1 MILVYRKG
9 VNHLVETENRVKR
22 IFPMLHSDQKPMF
35 RFLAVMTAASM
46 VGLQGYTILFNNY
59 AVEVIHLDGN
69 GVGLIQ
75 SVREIPGLLA
85 LLAVYLM
92 LVMREHRLAAF
103 SILLLGCGVAITG
116 MLPSFGGLIF
126 TTLVMSFGFH
136 YYETSNQSLTLQY
149 FASGVSPIV
158 FGRLRSLAAA
168 SSIASGVMIW
178 ILGLFLDY
186 RGTFLVVGGL
196 VVLAG
201 IWGMSQ
207 DPTHVSVPPQRQRM
221 FLKRKYLLYYILTF
235 LSGARRQIFMVF
247 SIFLLVKMFHFSV
260 RDMTLLFIVNNTI
273 AWALNPLI
281 GRAIVRFGERRISTI
296 EYGGVIAVFLVYAF
310 TSSRE
315 LASAAY
321 ILDNILFNFA
331 VAIRTY
337 FQKIAEPQDIASS
350 MAVGFTINHIAAV
363 FLPALGGY
371 FWMIDYRIPFLAG
384 AALGVVSL
392 VAAQFMR
399 ISPTAPQP
407 EGLPVY
413 TAAEAEEA

>member
-1 MILVYRKG
+1 
-9 VNHLVETENRVKR
+9 
-22 IFPMLHSDQKPMF
+22 
-35 RFLAVMTAASM
+35 M

-59 AVEVIHLDGN
+59 AVEVINLDGN

-85 LLAVYLM
+85 LLAVFLM
-92 LVMREHRLAAF
+92 LIIKEHRLAAL
-103 SILLLGCGVAITG
+103 SIVLLGCGVGITG
-116 MLPSFGGLIF
+116 LFPSFNGLIF

-168 SSIASGVMIW
+168 SSVASGVMIW

-186 RGTFLVVGGL
+186 RGTFLVVGGM
-196 VVLAG
+196 VFLAG
-201 IWGMSQ
+201 IWGMLQ

-247 SIFLLVKMFHFSV
+247 SIFLLVKIFHFSV

-273 AWALNPLI
+273 AWVLNPLI
-281 GRAIVRFGERRISTI
+281 GKAIVRFGERRISSI
-296 EYGGVIAVFLVYAF
+296 EYAGVIAIFLVYAF
-310 TSSRE
+310 TTSKE

-363 FLPALGGY
+363 FLPALGGF
-371 FWMIDYRIPFLAG
+371 FWMINYRIPFIAG
-384 AALGVVSL
+384 AVLGLVSL

-399 ISPTAPQP
+399 SHHDHDQQLKNV
-407 EGLPVY
+407 LPIY

>member
-1 MILVYRKG
+1 MI
-9 VNHLVETENRVKR
+9 
-22 IFPMLHSDQKPMF
+22 HSDQKPMF
-35 RFLAVMTAASM
+35 RFLAIMTAASM

-59 AVEVIHLDGN
+59 AVEVINLDGN

-85 LLAVYLM
+85 LLAVFLI
-92 LVMREHRLAAF
+92 LIIKEHRLAAF

-116 MLPSFGGLIF
+116 LLPTFGGLIF

-178 ILGLFLDY
+178 VLGLFLDY
-186 RGTFLVVGGL
+186 RGIFLIIGGL

-201 IWGMSQ
+201 VWGVLQ
-207 DPTHVSVPPQRQRM
+207 DPTHISVPPQRQRM
-221 FLKRKYLLYYILTF
+221 ILKRKYLLYYILTF

-247 SIFLLVKMFHFSV
+247 SIFLLVKVFHFSV

-273 AWALNPLI
+273 GWILNPLI
-281 GRAIVRFGERRISTI
+281 GRAIVRFGERRISSI
-296 EYGGVIAVFLVYAF
+296 EYAGVIAIFLVYAF
-310 TSSRE
+310 TTSQV
-315 LASAAY
+315 LAAAAY

-371 FWMIDYRIPFLAG
+371 FWMINYRIPFLAG

-392 VAAQFMR
+392 IAAQFMR
-399 ISPTAPQP
+399 SHHDPGQP
-407 EGLPVY
+407 IVLPVY